1 MSDRL
6 GALVTLLDRATDLKL
21 LPRTGWLLAGIA
33 QPESVAA
40 HSFATALLA
49 LSLAETINLDPAA
62 EGLAAPLDVA
72 RVVRLALLHDLA
84 ESLVTDLPKRS
95 AALLGATAKHAAE
108 DAAMAELLT
117 GLPHA
122 EADRALWAEYDAAA
136 TPEARVVKDADKLE
150 MVHQALRY
158 EATGV
163 QTLDEFWSGHD
174 WHYATSAQLFDA
186 LRSRRKLRTLSS
198 AHA

>member
-1 MSDRL
+1 MRRL
-6 GALVTLLDRATDLKL
+6 FALALVLAVMVAL
-21 LPRTGWLLAGIA
+21 LP
-33 QPESVAA
+33 
-40 HSFATALLA
+40 
-49 LSLAETINLDPAA
+49 
-62 EGLAAPLDVA
+62 AAPVFAQGADDVFCG
-72 RVVRLALLHDLA
+72 DLSS
-84 ESLVTDLPKRS
+84 EDCTIL
-95 AALLGATAKHAAE
+95 E

>member
-1 MSDRL
+1 MKS
-6 GALVTLLDRATDLKL
+6 
-21 LPRTGWLLAGIA
+21 LPSPRRRTGWFPPRCPYLSF
-33 QPESVAA
+33 SVR
-40 HSFATALLA
+40 
-49 LSLAETINLDPAA
+49 P
-62 EGLAAPLDVA
+62 P
-72 RVVRLALLHDLA
+72 
-84 ESLVTDLPKRS
+84 
-95 AALLGATAKHAAE
+95 
-108 DAAMAELLT
+108 
-117 GLPHA
+117 
-122 EADRALWAEYDAAA
+122 AA